1 MQQRRNPLSRW
12 RRFLLSL
19 RVGVGVALIVLLIWQ
34 VHLFTRLR
42 LQLSNIFY
50 VDQPI
55 SDRVVIVAL
64 DDASFAAYGRSLTT
78 WPRSYYA
85 DLVTVANQGGARVVA
100 FDVLFSEPST
110 DDEQLAQAITDARR
124 SRAATRTVMPVV
136 GVQFQNGDLLEPTQF
151 IQPTTILREVV
162 DNLGATNVVAD
173 ADGTVRWIPM
183 RVGELWYSFDAVTY
197 MAYLRIPASLIP
209 ELVRWE
215 DNRVWLT
222 DERPLWLDDQ
232 DRMMINYFGKP
243 TSFPVYSFKAVV
255 EGAVDPAAFEDKI
268 VLVGLMNSAG
278 QSDIYTVP
286 TSINGAQMA
295 GVEIHANILE
305 TIIRGRALRPQSDT
319 SQALMIFGLALVMS
333 VLYGQLPRHRYW
345 LWLMLMVAGVVF
357 GWVVFA
363 ANIFTIERVVI
374 NLFDSVLALMLP
386 AIGLL
391 AQMIVVEY
399 QLRQRAELLLDS
411 IQVASSQNLSLE
423 RILPGIAADLRYILS
438 CDATAIW
445 LWDSAR
451 RQCLLAY
458 ASSEAAPLHDQAFA
472 RRVIDG
478 RLLLKEGQLLAAP
491 LIWRDTVFGA
501 LVATPVRGL
510 RPQTRDILN
519 LFVWQTSSIIANAN
533 LYHETEQLSNLK
545 TRLIRMA
552 SHDLK
557 NPLGVIIGYTEM
569 LEDMVEETPRRFLEQ
584 IRKSG
589 DEMLMIVNDILN
601 LERAQRGSITHEPFS
616 LGALLRDLAVSSRHR
631 ADERHQTLQTDI
643 PSDTLTLLGDERM
656 MRQALNNLIDN
667 ALKYTPEGG
676 TITVTAIAHPDHI
689 QISIQ
694 DTGYGMPAEALQNL
708 FQEFYRI
715 RTEATA
721 HIRGTGL
728 GLSLVKAVV
737 ESHDGSVSVQSTEGI
752 GSTFT
757 VVLPISR

>member
-1 MQQRRNPLSRW
+1 MQQRRNPFSRW

-19 RVGVGVALIVLLIWQ
+19 RVGLGVALIVLLVWQ

-42 LQLSNIFY
+42 LQLTNIFY

-55 SDRVVIVAL
+55 GDRVVIVAL

-85 DLVTVANQGGARVVA
+85 DLVTIANQGGARVVA
-100 FDVLFSEPST
+100 FDVLFSEPSG
-110 DDEQLAQAITDARR
+110 DDDLLAQAITDARR
-124 SRAATRTVMPVV
+124 SRTATRTVMPVV
-136 GVQFQNGDLLEPTQF
+136 GVQFQNGDPFQPTQF
-151 IQPTTILREVV
+151 VRPTATLRGVV
-162 DNLGATNVVAD
+162 DYLGATNVVAD
-173 ADGTVRWIPM
+173 SDGAVRWIPM
-183 RVGELWYSFDAVTY
+183 RLGDTWYSFDVVTY
-197 MAYLRIPASLIP
+197 LAYLRIPSSLIS

-215 DNRVWLT
+215 GNWVWLT

-243 TSFPVYSFKAVV
+243 ASFPVYSFKAVV
-255 EGAVDPAAFEDKI
+255 EGTIDPAVFEDKI

-305 TIIRGRALRPQSDT
+305 TIIRDRALRPQSDT
-319 SQALMIFGLALVMS
+319 SQALMIIGLALVMS
-333 VLYGQLPRHRYW
+333 VIYGQLPRHRYW
-345 LWLMLMVAGVVF
+345 LWLMLMVGIVVF
-357 GWVVFA
+357 GWVIFS
-363 ANIFTIERVVI
+363 ANMFNIERVVV
-374 NLFDSVLALMLP
+374 NLFDSMLALTLP

-423 RILPGIAADLRYILS
+423 RILPGIAADLRYILN
-438 CDATAIW
+438 CDDTAIW
-445 LWDSAR
+445 LWDSAQ
-451 RQCLLAY
+451 RQCQLGY

-472 RRVIDG
+472 RRAIDA
-478 RLLLKEGQLLAAP
+478 RVLLKEGQLLAAP
-491 LIWRDTVFGA
+491 LVWRDTVVGV
-501 LVATPVRGL
+501 LVAAPVRGL

-533 LYHETEQLSNLK
+533 LYYETEQLSNLK

-557 NPLGVIIGYTEM
+557 NPLGVIIGYIEM
-569 LEDMVEETPRRFLEQ
+569 LEDMVGETPRRFLEQ
-584 IRKSG
+584 VRKSS

-601 LERAQRGSITHEPFS
+601 LERAQRGSINHETFS
-616 LGALLRDLAVSSRHR
+616 LGALLRDLTVGFRQR
-631 ADERHQTLQTDI
+631 AGAHQQTLLADI
-643 PSDTLTLLGDERM
+643 PSDTLTILGDERM

-676 TITVTAIAHPDHI
+676 TITVSAVAKSD
-689 QISIQ
+689 QIEIRIQ

-728 GLSLVKAVV
+728 GLSLVKAVI
-737 ESHDGSVSVQSTEGI
+737 ESHDGRVSVQSTEGV

-757 VVLPISR
+757 VVLPLSH